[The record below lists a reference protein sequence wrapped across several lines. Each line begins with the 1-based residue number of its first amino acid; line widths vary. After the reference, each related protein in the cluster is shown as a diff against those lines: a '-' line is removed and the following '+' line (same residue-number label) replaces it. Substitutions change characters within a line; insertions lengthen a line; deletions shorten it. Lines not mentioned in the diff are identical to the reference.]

1 MKGQTEG
8 TEFTYQ
14 DEFIAR
20 DFLLARLLINKGIIS
35 EDEYGEIMK
44 DKNILEMMKTVQ
56 DFNNGKEEELE
67 NNSQE
72 I

>member
-1 MKGQTEG
+1 
-8 TEFTYQ
+8 
-14 DEFIAR
+14 
-20 DFLLARLLINKGIIS
+20 
-35 EDEYGEIMK
+35 MK